1 MYELKGRGGLFFG
14 LRQTSPAEI
23 PRTQA
28 FRKGRP
34 ADAAGRPRPGEAQQ
48 ERSAASGRHPL
59 ELGLVRDLSAIRVGD
74 DEARLELRQNG
85 GCPLQN
91 SEAGSRE
98 AAQSRHLR
106 SAKVLRAASQ
116 PSRQRRY
123 WQAPPARRR
132 SRSDRAAARIRSPTS
147 CTILWNSAS
156 RTISAPCGSALMR
169 LVSSGIKSA
178 GSKKSKEPKKV
189 AQSGLS
195 LSGSAFLER
204 ALRLRGI
211 AALRGRR
218 LGLGDLRLG
227 AIAIGCDESHP

>member
-1 MYELKGRGGLFFG
+1 M
-14 LRQTSPAEI
+14 
-23 PRTQA
+23 
-28 FRKGRP
+28 
-34 ADAAGRPRPGEAQQ
+34 
-48 ERSAASGRHPL
+48 
-59 ELGLVRDLSAIRVGD
+59 RDLSAIRVSD

-227 AIAIGCDESHP
+227 AIAIGCDEPGSVHGRGVIFGGIGGGKTCRSGSGGGVVTAAGGLGWSCSTSRRPEDHDDRGQTATE